1 MKTINI
7 FQLHLST
14 TGFWIRL
21 FNRGIAITCM
31 SKPLFFLRQNP
42 RKHLKIGNCYIYFL
56 RG

>member
-21 FNRGIAITCM
+21 FNRGFAITCM
-31 SKPLFFLRQNP
+31 SKGLFFFRHNP
-42 RKHLKIGNCYIYFL
+42 SKYLKIGNCYIYFL